1 MSVYEVH
8 VVGNH
13 TTTTLYS
20 THSVSVWYCVY
31 VYSMYVQYIY
41 TACVYSICTAVCV
54 STSLY
59 YVHVCMS
66 DMCTMCIYNT
76 YIQHVCTVYVLQYN
90 YVSTQLYTVSDIMCT
105 MCNSMYNIC
114 IIACVYSICTAVC
127 VSTPLY
133 WLFSPPTVTASV
145 SINVVS
151 AREGTHTVTCT
162 TTGGTVLSGYLNG
175 PGGISI
181 TNFSP
186 VGTLNYRGQDSYRA
200 STGTRTGG
208 SDGAIYWC
216 RATNGIPAPDGSSSA
231 TLRGIV

>member
-31 VYSMYVQYIY
+31 VYNMYVQYIY

-66 DMCTMCIYNT
+66 LTCVQCVYNT
-76 YIQHVCTVYVLQYN
+76 YIQHVYTVYVLQYN
-90 YVSTQLYTVSDIMCT
+90 YVSTQLYNVS
-105 MCNSMYNIC
+105 NIC
-114 IIACVYSICTAVC
+114 IIACVYSICTTVC
-127 VSTPLY
+127 VSTPLF

-151 AREGTHTVTCT
+151 AREGTYTVTCT
-162 TTGGTVLSGYLNG
+162 TTGGIVLSGSLTG
-175 PGGISI
+175 PGGVNII
-181 TNFSP
+181 NFSP
-186 VGTLNYRGQDSYRA
+186 VGTLNYRGQDNYTA

-208 SDGAIYWC
+208 SNGDTYQC
-216 RATNGIPAPDGSSSA
+216 TSTNGVPSPDGSGSA